1 MSSTRSHRTPCF
13 PQILNPIDGTFG
25 TPPDLLVYTQEFI
38 APVATPAKVQ
48 RLPHGIVPPPPVD
61 LADIHDGEFLISF
74 ESRRDTI
81 WYMLIILFFYR
92 SYELKVILARHGLSA
107 LWESVESREMG
118 LLDVYFVLGEH
129 SPLASII
136 PSSSSAD
143 LRLLPYVQAIY
154 APLSE
159 SSRVIKASEL
169 SRALS
174 GPAFLGDDFLDPTSG
189 ISIVVSRHLGLDGV
203 TPMAEVFRYVLPD
216 GVCVLHAVF
225 LSSTSELTVVSLL
238 NSQWI
243 DLAHQTTQPGAL

>member
-1 MSSTRSHRTPCF
+1 
-13 PQILNPIDGTFG
+13 
-25 TPPDLLVYTQEFI
+25 
-38 APVATPAKVQ
+38 
-48 RLPHGIVPPPPVD
+48 
-61 LADIHDGEFLISF
+61 
-74 ESRRDTI
+74 
-81 WYMLIILFFYR
+81 
-92 SYELKVILARHGLSA
+92 
-107 LWESVESREMG
+107 MG

-216 GVCVLHAVF
+216 GVCVLPAVF

-243 DLAHQTTQPGAL
+243 DLAHQTIQPGALRQGLRVVSGDGRDEGEDSRFRSLPSKCNQAGQPLSLLSRFSPTITDALYYLFGLQHTCESLQDSRLLSTRQD